1 MNDLVQPSPSINET
15 IFAELTRRENA
26 ATSLAAYA
34 EYTLGVIPAKHHKLI
49 CDTLDALLNDE
60 FDELVCCIPPGGAK
74 STYVS
79 HALAAYFIGRFPGHD
94 QNVILA
100 THTADLSERWS
111 RKVRDTVN
119 SAEHQRIFPHSTLS
133 ADSTAVGRWAASTKN
148 EFLAAGVGGA
158 ILGFRAQLGIIDD
171 PIKDFEQAQ
180 SLVQLKKIH
189 DWYETSFLTRLRPD
203 AKIVTI
209 CQRLSPNDV
218 AGHMINRNAEQV
230 TRRQRTLILKM
241 ECDDPTSD
249 PLHRALGERLWPEW
263 FSQMMV
269 DDAKRDEFKWKT
281 LYQQSPPSDDGSWVS
296 AEELKIVEP
305 SSIPAQEN
313 LSHYIVS
320 DLALSVNSGDYSTH
334 IVAGVGAGR
343 NVYIVDAWRDRCD
356 PNVTADKHLE
366 LTQTYKPLE
375 ALIDDDNASKVYVQ
389 LLASKA
395 RAASIP
401 IPYKALPIRGQD
413 KETRA
418 AALRGMFK
426 RGLIH
431 FKRAEWNRW
440 LIKELLTFPNALGQ
454 GVDDGVDALSLL
466 GRRLASLASAAPL
479 TAEAPKI
486 KYAKDATLDE
496 LWETH
501 TLKLGKRRV

>member
-1 MNDLVQPSPSINET
+1 M
-15 IFAELTRRENA
+15 
-26 ATSLAAYA
+26 
-34 EYTLGVIPAKHHKLI
+34 
-49 CDTLDALLNDE
+49 
-60 FDELVCCIPPGGAK
+60 
-74 STYVS
+74 
-79 HALAAYFIGRFPGHD
+79 
-94 QNVILA
+94 
-100 THTADLSERWS
+100 
-111 RKVRDTVN
+111 RDTVN

-249 PLHRALGERLWPEW
+249 PLQRQLGERLWPEW

-296 AEELKIVEP
+296 AEELKIVDIVP
-305 SSIPAQEN
+305 SNDLLQ
-313 LSHYIVS
+313 HYIVS

-334 IVAGVGAGR
+334 IVAGVDAGR

-440 LIKELLTFPNALGQ
+440 LVKELLTFPNALGQ
-454 GVDDGVDALSLL
+454 GVDDGVDALSLM
-466 GRRLASLASAAPL
+466 GRRLLQIATPTL
-479 TAEAPKI
+479 TVVPR
-486 KYAKDATLDE
+486 KYPTQADMTLDE
-496 LWETH
+496 LFDDMPKTGTE
-501 TLKLGKRRV
+501 RI